1 MWFRSVPVRVRTKM
15 DGRERQQ
22 FLEDMFEL
30 VMQYS

>member
-1 MWFRSVPVRVRTKM
+1 VPIRLRMKV

-30 VMQYS
+30 VMQYT